1 MEDTKLIAKKRD
13 QRGSSNARRM
23 RRAGNLPAVVYGE
36 GKEASSVQLNMHAFE
51 ELLHHHTSETIITEI
66 ALEGGGDTS
75 VLVKEVQRHPVNGS
89 ITHVDLQKIIAGQ
102 AIQVDILLS
111 LVGEA
116 EGVKEGGVLDQVM
129 HSISVECLP
138 RNLVES
144 IEVDISEMSIGDSLC
159 VADLALG
166 SKFVTTLD
174 ADAIVASVAIPRA
187 EEEPEEGELGET
199 AEGAEPEVINEK
211 KAADEAA
218 E

>member
-1 MEDTKLIAKKRD
+1 MEDTKMIAKKRD
-13 QRGSSNARRM
+13 LQGSSNARRM
-23 RRAGNLPAVVYGE
+23 RRAGSLPAVVYGE
-36 GKEASSVQLNMHAFE
+36 GKEASSIQLDTHAFE

-66 ALEGGGDTS
+66 AMEEGGDTS
-75 VLVKEVQRHPVNGS
+75 VLVKDVQRHPVNGS
-89 ITHVDLQKIIAGQ
+89 ILHVDLQKIIAGQ

-144 IEVDISEMSIGDSLC
+144 IEVDVSEMNIGDSLC

-166 SKFVTTLD
+166 TKFITTLED
-174 ADAIVASVAIPRA
+174 DAIVASVAMPRA
-187 EEEPEEGELGET
+187 EEEPEEDGLGAA

-211 KAADEAA
+211 KADDEAA